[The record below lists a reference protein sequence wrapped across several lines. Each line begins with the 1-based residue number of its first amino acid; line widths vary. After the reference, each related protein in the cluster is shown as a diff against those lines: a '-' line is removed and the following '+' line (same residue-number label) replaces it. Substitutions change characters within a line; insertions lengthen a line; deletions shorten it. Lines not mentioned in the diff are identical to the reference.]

1 MVFVTEKVI
10 LQLPSEVAGSIL
22 TRNLTLRDISR
33 LDIACCACEERTLY
47 FEALRAS
54 GGVSEVVAANSAVG
68 WVIKRNLKVGK
79 LKVQSANAVECLA
92 TVAASHQLFATIELL
107 AASWTQELP
116 MLQTALVILSEIEDK
131 VSFFSFRS
139 LSKGD
144 PPSRGPSFR
153 NLLTFT
159 VDCYGEMSGWA
170 VDVLYQNCFLKRVR
184 LVAREPLSAS
194 VFAALLA
201 RRSTLTHFTLL
212 VTDELNDALF
222 GQVAG
227 SCPGLLNLEIGD
239 LGTGFTPAVSQG
251 VVSLAQ
257 SCPGLRE
264 LKVYNGMLSD
274 DAANQALLRGL
285 RNLCV
290 LDVLGA
296 NMLLSDAL
304 LQTLAECLSDAPF
317 LTDLEIVWN
326 VQRTDTVTQASVVLN
341 NLRRLMLFSAYPPP
355 PVGALL
361 TGLAQ
366 LSRLEDLTLKVL
378 GLPTSKLVS
387 AVAQGSPNLRSIS
400 VDCGWQ
406 ESAEAGLIEVAQYCP
421 LLEKV
426 HSDRGTIS
434 DALLQALAQHCP
446 GFRALSNVGGRST
459 VTAAG
464 LLALVQ
470 GCPLLATLDLCA
482 EAALDDTVLHA
493 LSQHSYYLE
502 KLRLSEVTVESV
514 VQLVASCKYLNTLWC
529 GDADLSPDMEQ
540 RLLQMSRARGRK
552 LNIIR

>member
-1 MVFVTEKVI
+1 
-10 LQLPSEVAGSIL
+10 L
-22 TRNLTLRDISR
+22 
-33 LDIACCACEERTLY
+33 
-47 FEALRAS
+47 
-54 GGVSEVVAANSAVG
+54 SEVVAAGSAVD

-79 LKVQSANAVECLA
+79 LKVQSANAVACLA
-92 TVAASHQLFATIELL
+92 AVAASHQLFATIELL

-116 MLQTALVILSEIEDK
+116 MLQTALVLLLKIEHK

-144 PPSRGPSFR
+144 PCPRGPLLR

-159 VDCYGEMSGWA
+159 ADCYGEMSGWA
-170 VDVLYQNCFLKRVR
+170 ADVICQNFFLKRVK
-184 LVAREPLSAS
+184 LVARELLSPS

-212 VTDELNDALF
+212 VTDGLNDALF
-222 GQVAG
+222 EQVAG

-239 LGTGFTPAVSQG
+239 LGTGLMLAVSQG
-251 VVSLAQ
+251 IVSVAQ
-257 SCPGLRE
+257 GCPNLRE
-264 LKVYNGMLSD
+264 LKVYNGVLSD

-285 RNLCV
+285 SNLSV

-304 LQTLAECLSDAPF
+304 LQTLAECRSDAPF

-326 VQRTDTVTQASVVLN
+326 VQRTDTVTQASVVIN

-400 VDCGWQ
+400 VNCAWQ
-406 ESAEAGLIEVAQYCP
+406 DSAEAGLIEVAQYCP

-446 GFRALSNVGGRST
+446 RFRALSSVSGRST
-459 VTAAG
+459 LTAAG

-482 EAALDDTVLHA
+482 DAALDDTVLHA

-502 KLRLSEVTVESV
+502 KLRLSEVTDESV
-514 VQLVASCKYLNTLWC
+514 VQLVASCKHLNTLWC
-529 GDADLSPDMEQ
+529 GDAKLSPDLEQ
-540 RLLQMSRARGRK
+540 RLLQMSRARGRQ